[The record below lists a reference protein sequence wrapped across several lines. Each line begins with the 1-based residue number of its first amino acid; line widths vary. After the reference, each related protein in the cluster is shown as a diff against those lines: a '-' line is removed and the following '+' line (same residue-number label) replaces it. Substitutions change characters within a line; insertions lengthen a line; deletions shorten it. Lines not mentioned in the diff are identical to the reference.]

1 MNKISQGLEFYAAA
15 DGRDILLLASEISG
29 WFATVV
35 LAIVASSDIRKFNMT
50 QESLKSDSADLISAK
65 LDELIAAVLNS
76 KITAK
81 VGLEATLWNT
91 TDVANYLKVSYRY
104 ASEYVVTHH
113 TFPNA
118 LRLPTQ
124 NQTKGHPRWY
134 AAEVIAWA
142 ARYKEG

>member
-1 MNKISQGLEFYAAA
+1 MAQEQLQ
-15 DGRDILLLASEISG
+15 DIP
-29 WFATVV
+29 V
-35 LAIVASSDIRKFNMT
+35 
-50 QESLKSDSADLISAK
+50 DLISAK

-91 TDVANYLKVSYRY
+91 TDVASYLKVSYRY
-104 ASEYVVTHH
+104 ASEYIVTHH

-142 ARYKEG
+142 ARYQEK

>member
-1 MNKISQGLEFYAAA
+1 MAQEQSQ
-15 DGRDILLLASEISG
+15 DTSI
-29 WFATVV
+29 
-35 LAIVASSDIRKFNMT
+35 
-50 QESLKSDSADLISAK
+50 DLISVK

-104 ASEYVVTHH
+104 ASEYIVTHH

-118 LRLPTQ
+118 LRFPTQ
-124 NQTKGHPRWY
+124 NRTKGHPRWY

-142 ARYKEG
+142 AKYQEG

>member
-1 MNKISQGLEFYAAA
+1 MEQEPSQ
-15 DGRDILLLASEISG
+15 
-29 WFATVV
+29 
-35 LAIVASSDIRKFNMT
+35 DIRV
-50 QESLKSDSADLISAK
+50 DLINAK
-65 LDELIAAVLNS
+65 LDELISAVLNS
-76 KITAK
+76 KITTK

-104 ASEYVVTHH
+104 ASEYIVTHH

-142 ARYKEG
+142 AQYQET